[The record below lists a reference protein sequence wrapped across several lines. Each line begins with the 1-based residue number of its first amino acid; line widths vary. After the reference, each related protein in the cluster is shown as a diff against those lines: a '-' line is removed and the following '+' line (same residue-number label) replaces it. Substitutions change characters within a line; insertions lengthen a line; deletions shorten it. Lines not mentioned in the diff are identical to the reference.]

1 MSQWRDQISNH
12 VSLMKNLYE
21 EALRWGEASLD
32 SEGEI
37 LDEMSERRH
46 RILTRTRQMWEE
58 LEKMGQELDGS
69 PASQAFYQECKQSL
83 KDLRPKFQDQDRRMQ
98 QKFAQRMAELK
109 RQMAD
114 SSLNLR
120 AARSYAGLS
129 RREIW
134 H

>member
-1 MSQWRDQISNH
+1 MSHGREQISNH
-12 VSLMKNLYE
+12 VSLMKSLYD

-32 SEGEI
+32 SEGDE
-37 LDEMSERRH
+37 LDEMSDRRH

-58 LEKMGQELDGS
+58 LESMGRELDSS
-69 PASQAFYQECKQSL
+69 PASQAFFQECKQSL
-83 KDLRPKFQDQDRRMQ
+83 KDLRPKFQEQDRRMQ
-98 QKFAQRMAELK
+98 QKFAQRLAEIK